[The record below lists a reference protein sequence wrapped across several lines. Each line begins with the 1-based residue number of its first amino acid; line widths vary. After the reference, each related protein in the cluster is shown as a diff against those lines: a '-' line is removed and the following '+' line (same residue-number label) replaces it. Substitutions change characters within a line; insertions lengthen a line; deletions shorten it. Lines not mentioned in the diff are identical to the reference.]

1 MTSCAHPTRLRSC
14 AQYSCR
20 HDRRVLAI
28 PHNSAHVHRNP
39 TAASNSTDPICE
51 AHCTALHSA
60 ALLSCASLCVVSAL
74 RLECI
79 GRRDRRLQHA
89 RSRAKHQRTHR
100 RRKQGRELTIPHTR
114 ELISVAHWWH
124 YQHTSNVQQCMKQMH
139 ATHTKP
145 TQNKLSTCMQSL
157 QIFATHHAA

>member
-1 MTSCAHPTRLRSC
+1 MTSCAHPTRLHSC

-20 HDRRVLAI
+20 HDRRVSAI
-28 PHNSAHVHRNP
+28 PHNSAHC
-39 TAASNSTDPICE
+39 ASQSHSCKQPRRSDLRS
-51 AHCTALHSA
+51 ALHCT

-100 RRKQGRELTIPHTR
+100 RRKQGRELKIPHTR
-114 ELISVAHWWH
+114 ELILVAHWWH

-145 TQNKLSTCMQSL
+145 THNKLSTCMQSL
-157 QIFATHHAA
+157 QIFATQHAA